1 MPDQSS
7 EDTLLLVDPDLD
19 FLDWSTKHLSAKNLR
34 VLRCDNAANAV
45 KVIEKTPVSVVVAAM
60 ELEPFDGMELLGRI
74 LQQSPQTLVILTA
87 GFPTTGQIIEATQRG
102 AHDVLRKESLAFEL
116 RPVVESA
123 LQTQDDRRSAG
134 QPDAEMPKHDGRVKM
149 IGISRALQE
158 VFKLVGRVARS
169 DAPVLIA
176 GESGTGKELVAKA
189 VHEYSPRRQ
198 KEMITI
204 NCGAIP
210 ENLLESELF
219 GHEKGS
225 FTGAIARRA
234 GRFEQADGGT
244 LFLDEIGDMP
254 LSIQVKLLRVLQD
267 GSFSRVGA
275 NETLT
280 TDVRIV
286 AATHKNLTD
295 EVAAGRFRED
305 LYYRLNVVEIKI
317 PALRERMEDIPLLA
331 EYFLQRITRKNGMA
345 RIRISAE
352 AITTLQSHHWPGN
365 VRELENTIARACALA
380 SSQILL
386 PADIPL
392 ASAPRKS
399 AAGLHGGARPVDQRR
414 PFRRGS
420 PRMAERRNRRPDSR
434 TRGRRSQGSLQH
446 AQPADRGFTQT
457 ACPTRSDM
465 LHIVEHPLI
474 ADELTRL
481 RDPACP
487 SPEFRQRVRRIA
499 SLMVPAGHREFR
511 NHGRAVQ
518 HAAGNHR
525 GGEIDPWCHPGADF
539 ARRIGISRWISRPD
553 PPRVRRPHRP
563 GAE

>member
-1 MPDQSS
+1 MPENFT

-19 FLDWSTKHLSAKNLR
+19 FLDWATKHLSAKDLR
-34 VLRCDNAANAV
+34 VLRCDNAANAI
-45 KVIEKTPVSVVVAAM
+45 KVIEKTTVSVVVAAM
-60 ELEPFDGMELLGRI
+60 DMEPFDGMELLGRI
-74 LQQSPQTLVILTA
+74 MQQSPQTLVVLTA

-123 LQTQDDRRSAG
+123 LQTQEDRRSAD
-134 QPDAEMPKHDGRVKM
+134 QPAAEMPKQDGRVKM
-149 IGISRALQE
+149 IGASRALQE

-286 AATHKNLTD
+286 AATHKNLTE

-317 PALRERMEDIPLLA
+317 PPLRDRLEDIPLLA

-345 RIRISAE
+345 RIRISTE
-352 AITTLQSHHWPGN
+352 ATATLQEHHWPGN

-380 SSQILL
+380 SSNILL

-392 ASAPRKS
+392 ASSPRKS
-399 AAGLHGGARPVDQRR
+399 
-414 PFRRGS
+414 
-420 PRMAERRNRRPDSR
+420 
-434 TRGRRSQGSLQH
+434 
-446 AQPADRGFTQT
+446 PAGFTAALDQLIN
-457 ACPTRSDM
+457 AAPTDTELLDWINREISKRILERADGDLKEAANTLQLPISD
-465 LHIVEHPLI
+465 
-474 ADELTRL
+474 L
-481 RDPACP
+481 RKLLAPKD
-487 SPEFRQRVRRIA
+487 
-499 SLMVPAGHREFR
+499 
-511 NHGRAVQ
+511 
-518 HAAGNHR
+518 
-525 GGEIDPWCHPGADF
+525 
-539 ARRIGISRWISRPD
+539 
-553 PPRVRRPHRP
+553 
-563 GAE
+563 

>member
-1 MPDQSS
+1 M
-7 EDTLLLVDPDLD
+7 
-19 FLDWSTKHLSAKNLR
+19 
-34 VLRCDNAANAV
+34 
-45 KVIEKTPVSVVVAAM
+45 
-60 ELEPFDGMELLGRI
+60 
-74 LQQSPQTLVILTA
+74 
-87 GFPTTGQIIEATQRG
+87 
-102 AHDVLRKESLAFEL
+102 LRKESLAFEL

-149 IGISRALQE
+149 IGVSRALQE

-189 VHEYSPRRQ
+189 MHEYSPRRQ

-317 PALRERMEDIPLLA
+317 PRA
-331 EYFLQRITRKNGMA
+331 
-345 RIRISAE
+345 
-352 AITTLQSHHWPGN
+352 
-365 VRELENTIARACALA
+365 ARADGGH
-380 SSQILL
+380 
-386 PADIPL
+386 P
-392 ASAPRKS
+392 
-399 AAGLHGGARPVDQRR
+399 AAGRVFPPAHHPQERHGAHPD
-414 PFRRGS
+414 FRGS
-420 PRMAERRNRRPDSR
+420 RSPRCNR
-434 TRGRRSQGSLQH
+434 TTGRATCASWK
-446 AQPADRGFTQT
+446 T
-457 ACPTRSDM
+457 
-465 LHIVEHPLI
+465 
-474 ADELTRL
+474 
-481 RDPACP
+481 P
-487 SPEFRQRVRRIA
+487 SPA
-499 SLMVPAGHREFR
+499 PA
-511 NHGRAVQ
+511 
-518 HAAGNHR
+518 
-525 GGEIDPWCHPGADF
+525 P
-539 ARRIGISRWISRPD
+539 
-553 PPRVRRPHRP
+553 
-563 GAE
+563 

>member
-1 MPDQSS
+1 MSDSPQ

-19 FLDWSTKHLSAKNLR
+19 FLDWATKHLFASNLR
-34 VLRCDNAANAV
+34 VLRCDNASNAL
-45 KVIEKTPVSVVVAAM
+45 KVIEKTEVSVIVAAM

-74 LQQSPQTLVILTA
+74 MQQSPKTLVILTA

-116 RPVVESA
+116 RPIVESA
-123 LQTQDDRRSAG
+123 LQIQDDRRSAG

-267 GSFSRVGA
+267 GSFSRVGS

-286 AATHKNLTD
+286 AATHKNLVE
-295 EVAAGRFRED
+295 EVAGGRFRED

-365 VRELENTIARACALA
+365 VRELENTVARACALA
-380 SSQILL
+380 TSQILL

-392 ASAPRKS
+392 ASSPRKS
-399 AAGLHGGARPVDQRR
+399 PAGFAAAIDQVINDA
-414 PFRRGS
+414 PSGT
-420 PRMAERRNRRPDSR
+420 D
-434 TRGRRSQGSLQH
+434 
-446 AQPADRGFTQT
+446 
-457 ACPTRSDM
+457 
-465 LHIVEHPLI
+465 LI
-474 ADELTRL
+474 AWLSSEIAGRVLERAGGDLKEASVALNIPLAELRKL
-481 RDPACP
+481 LAQK
-487 SPEFRQRVRRIA
+487 S
-499 SLMVPAGHREFR
+499 
-511 NHGRAVQ
+511 
-518 HAAGNHR
+518 
-525 GGEIDPWCHPGADF
+525 
-539 ARRIGISRWISRPD
+539 
-553 PPRVRRPHRP
+553 
-563 GAE
+563 

>member
-1 MPDQSS
+1 MSDSPQ
-7 EDTLLLVDPDLD
+7 EDTLLLVDPDMD
-19 FLDWSTKHLSAKNLR
+19 FLDWATKHLFASNLR
-34 VLRCDNAANAV
+34 VLRCDNASNAL
-45 KVIEKTPVSVVVAAM
+45 KVIEKTEVSVIVAAM
-60 ELEPFDGMELLGRI
+60 ELEPFDGMELLGQI
-74 LQQSPQTLVILTA
+74 MQQSPKTLVILTA

-116 RPVVESA
+116 RPIVESA
-123 LQTQDDRRSAG
+123 LQIQDDRRSAG

-267 GSFSRVGA
+267 GSFSRVGS

-286 AATHKNLTD
+286 AATHKNLVE
-295 EVAAGRFRED
+295 EVAGGRFRED

-365 VRELENTIARACALA
+365 VRELENTVARACALA
-380 SSQILL
+380 TSQILL

-392 ASAPRKS
+392 ASSPRKS
-399 AAGLHGGARPVDQRR
+399 PAGFAAAIDQVINDA
-414 PFRRGS
+414 PSGT
-420 PRMAERRNRRPDSR
+420 D
-434 TRGRRSQGSLQH
+434 
-446 AQPADRGFTQT
+446 
-457 ACPTRSDM
+457 
-465 LHIVEHPLI
+465 LI
-474 ADELTRL
+474 AWLSSEIAGRVLERAGGDLKEASVALNIPLAELRKL
-481 RDPACP
+481 LAQK
-487 SPEFRQRVRRIA
+487 S
-499 SLMVPAGHREFR
+499 
-511 NHGRAVQ
+511 
-518 HAAGNHR
+518 
-525 GGEIDPWCHPGADF
+525 
-539 ARRIGISRWISRPD
+539 
-553 PPRVRRPHRP
+553 
-563 GAE
+563 

>member
-1 MPDQSS
+1 MPEELL

-19 FLDWSTKHLSAKNLR
+19 FLDWATKHLSAKNLR
-34 VLRCDNAANAV
+34 VLRCDNAANAL
-45 KVIEKTPVSVVVAAM
+45 KVIEKAQVGVVVAAM
-60 ELEPFDGMELLGRI
+60 EMEPFDGMELLARI
-74 LQQSPQTLVILTA
+74 LQQSPQTLVVLTA

-123 LQTQDDRRSAG
+123 LQTQEDRRSAG
-134 QPDAEMPKHDGRVKM
+134 PQESEQPKHDGRVKI

-286 AATHKNLTD
+286 AATHKKLSD

-317 PALRERMEDIPLLA
+317 PALRDRMEDIPLLA

-352 AITTLQSHHWPGN
+352 AIATLQSHNWPGN

-392 ASAPRKS
+392 ASAPVRSTAAFTAAMDQVINAAPSGEELLKWLNAAVVGRVLDRANGDLKLAANTLKLEISEVRKLLANS
-399 AAGLHGGARPVDQRR
+399 
-414 PFRRGS
+414 
-420 PRMAERRNRRPDSR
+420 N
-434 TRGRRSQGSLQH
+434 
-446 AQPADRGFTQT
+446 
-457 ACPTRSDM
+457 
-465 LHIVEHPLI
+465 
-474 ADELTRL
+474 
-481 RDPACP
+481 
-487 SPEFRQRVRRIA
+487 
-499 SLMVPAGHREFR
+499 
-511 NHGRAVQ
+511 
-518 HAAGNHR
+518 
-525 GGEIDPWCHPGADF
+525 
-539 ARRIGISRWISRPD
+539 
-553 PPRVRRPHRP
+553 
-563 GAE
+563 